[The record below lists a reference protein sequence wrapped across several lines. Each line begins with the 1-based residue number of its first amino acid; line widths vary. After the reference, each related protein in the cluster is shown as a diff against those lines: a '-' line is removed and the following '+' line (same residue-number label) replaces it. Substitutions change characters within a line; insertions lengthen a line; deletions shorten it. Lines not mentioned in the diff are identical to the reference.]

1 MDSAPYLPLPEDA
14 IRLCEAVN
22 APPRLVA
29 HLILVHDVAV
39 RLLRSI
45 REAFPEIEIDEAG
58 VLFGAATHDLGKA
71 DLRGELTE
79 PGRAHQERGMAMLIE
94 LGVPAERARFAST
107 HGAWR
112 DDREVE
118 LEDLLVSLADKL
130 WKGKRKA
137 RLEEQVTDK
146 IALLT
151 GRERWRIHSALDE
164 IGRALTVDANARLRW
179 QGKFAAQSSPPDR

>member
-45 REAFPEIEIDEAG
+45 RQAFPEIEIDEAG

-112 DDREVE
+112 DDRDVA
-118 LEDLLVSLADKL
+118 LEDLLVSFADKL

-137 RLEEQVTDK
+137 RLEDQVTRKIAQMTRRDRWQVYSRLDK
-146 IALLT
+146 I
-151 GRERWRIHSALDE
+151 GRSLA
-164 IGRALTVDANARLRW
+164 ADADARLAW
-179 QGKFAAQSSPPDR
+179 LGQFPAQ